1 MRKQSWP
8 IWGCAESWIVV
19 FKNQLYWKAFD
30 QEGFSHGFPILR
42 TSKGKNFVNCIFL
55 RWLGFQCEK
64 ENGCL
69 QAVRRI
75 KLNRLDV
82 RRAVMWKISLFLY
95 TIHCIVL
102 HVNHMNFLTFP
113 IFETFFD
120 LPTGTPIHYNAMNS
134 YVSRNKCLS
143 FLLLC
148 LPNSVTWCK
157 IA

>member
-8 IWGCAESWIVV
+8 IWGCAKSWIVV

-42 TSKGKNFVNCIFL
+42 TSIGKNFVNCIFL

-64 ENGCL
+64 EYGCL

-82 RRAVMWKISLFLY
+82 RRAVMWKIPLFFCTLS
-95 TIHCIVL
+95 IVL
-102 HVNHMNFLTFP
+102 YCMLTIWTFLHFQFLKHSLICRQELRYIIMPWTVTFL
-113 IFETFFD
+113 ETSVLHF
-120 LPTGTPIHYNAMNS
+120 S
-134 YVSRNKCLS
+134 YCVFQTLS
-143 FLLLC
+143 HD
-148 LPNSVTWCK
+148 
-157 IA
+157 AR